1 MKTRLFISICIF
13 AWACLTTLPVL
24 AGDLVVTRYFSGL
37 WDQTH
42 EESQGIVLQIIDQE
56 EDGAPKAVAYW
67 FTYGD
72 DLETAWYMAIGKVEG
87 DQVVMDLYTAFGV
100 EFMQEYSAD
109 VNPVDSVGTLTL
121 TFKNCQKGTAE
132 YTIDETTGEFEISRL
147 ASLYNSRCSGGI
159 SDNTPS
165 NTKPMMLDV
174 ALLPPEEGMAGKGK
188 ARFWQRADRMD
199 LHVSVEDIPD
209 GDYDIEYCDA
219 VQGTLTVFEGEG
231 AAQFRSPEAEG
242 KILLTVDP
250 RGCSFNIQQGDDPD
264 ITVFLT
270 SGDNMLAEKEKGPK
284 DKGEML
290 KVSVELEIGSKADT
304 ESAEGEVEY
313 EVKMNET
320 VFEVEIKG
328 VSTGLYGFY
337 VDTVKKGTLDVLSDG
352 EKTKL
357 KFSDPQKDGWEA
369 LDFVPWD
376 TQMEVIK
383 DGDSDP
389 ILEVNFPSE
398 P

>member
-1 MKTRLFISICIF
+1 
-13 AWACLTTLPVL
+13 
-24 AGDLVVTRYFSGL
+24 
-37 WDQTH
+37 
-42 EESQGIVLQIIDQE
+42 
-56 EDGAPKAVAYW
+56 
-67 FTYGD
+67 
-72 DLETAWYMAIGKVEG
+72 
-87 DQVVMDLYTAFGV
+87 
-100 EFMQEYSAD
+100 
-109 VNPVDSVGTLTL
+109 
-121 TFKNCQKGTAE
+121 
-132 YTIDETTGEFEISRL
+132 
-147 ASLYNSRCSGGI
+147 
-159 SDNTPS
+159 
-165 NTKPMMLDV
+165 
-174 ALLPPEEGMAGKGK
+174 
-188 ARFWQRADRMD
+188 
-199 LHVSVEDIPD
+199 
-209 GDYDIEYCDA
+209 
-219 VQGTLTVFEGEG
+219 
-231 AAQFRSPEAEG
+231 
-242 KILLTVDP
+242 
-250 RGCSFNIQQGDDPD
+250 
-264 ITVFLT
+264 
-270 SGDNMLAEKEKGPK
+270 
-284 DKGEML
+284 ML